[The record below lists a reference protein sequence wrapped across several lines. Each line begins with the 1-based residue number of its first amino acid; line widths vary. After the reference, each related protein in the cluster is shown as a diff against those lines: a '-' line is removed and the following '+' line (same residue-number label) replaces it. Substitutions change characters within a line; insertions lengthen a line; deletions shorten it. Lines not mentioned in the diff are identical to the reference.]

1 MSTLKNN
8 KRIPAVAGKFYPANR
23 NELEKDIKNHLIS
36 PLKKKQKAIGVV
48 SPHAGFMYSGDVA
61 GAVYSQIEIPDTV
74 IIMGPNHTGR
84 GENISIMT
92 EGSWVMPMGDV
103 YLDEELAQ
111 LICKETPIAISNSL
125 AHKGEHSLETQ
136 LPFLQYFKK
145 NLKIVPICLKKINYS
160 HCKNLSNAIVN
171 SVERIKK
178 PVLIV
183 ASSDMTHFESHD
195 IATMKDKKALAKIES
210 RDPLG
215 LHETVQQEK
224 ISMCGVN
231 PVTVMLL
238 CTEKLGAQKA
248 ELIKYMTSGE
258 KNGDKNHVVGY
269 AGVIVT

>member
-1 MSTLKNN
+1 MNTLKNN
-8 KRIPAVAGKFYPANR
+8 KRVPAVAGKFYPANR

-36 PLKKKQKAIGVV
+36 PLKKKQKAIGIV

-61 GAVYSQIEIPDTV
+61 GAVYSQVEIPDTV
-74 IIMGPNHTGR
+74 ILIGPNHTGR

-92 EGSWVMPMGDV
+92 EGNWVMPMGDV
-103 YLDEELAQ
+103 CLDEELAQ
-111 LICKETPIAISNSL
+111 LICEETPIAISNSL
-125 AHKGEHSLETQ
+125 AHEGEHSLETQ

-145 NLKIVPICLKKINYS
+145 NVKIVPICLKKINYS
-160 HCKNLSNAIVN
+160 QCKNLSNAIVK
-171 SVERIKK
+171 SVERIKNS
-178 PVLIV
+178 VLIV

-195 IATMKDKKALAKIES
+195 VATMKDKKALTKIEN

-231 PVTVMLL
+231 PVTIMLL
-238 CTEKLGAQKA
+238 CAEKLGAKRA

-258 KNGDKNHVVGY
+258 TNGDKAHVVGY